1 MSLPR
6 GPLAVLGCGLFGMG
20 LAVGGFGTYVTELV
34 GRGVTPGLAGF
45 GSTLFLLGQFVVV
58 WPTDALS
65 RRFSV
70 RRAAAVGLA
79 LGAAGTALGG
89 VLSLP
94 VALGGRLLLGF
105 GMGATFLAAMTY
117 AGLRVDDDA
126 VGRMQGLLGASFTL
140 GLAVGIALTPR
151 AVAAFGAT
159 LPGVVAAVPVALAA
173 VLAPTLQPVAPRDHQ
188 RFGAYVD
195 AFRSPV
201 GIGLGL
207 ANAASYGLLIVATT
221 WYTDVLARVP
231 SLPTTLV
238 LTGFAVATF
247 VGRTYSGWSTTV
259 TTRRRAVEGGLVF
272 LATSLGAVAA
282 ALWVG
287 NAAVLALALVSTGF
301 GFGLPFGP
309 LFSLAFE
316 TVGADAGVLLVGM
329 TAIGNAVALAYP
341 WLVGELLEATAG
353 YTVGFLVLSLSTA
366 AVVVVWRRTLSE
378 TVGI

>member
-6 GPLAVLGCGLFGMG
+6 GPLAILGCGLFGMG

-45 GSTLFLLGQFVVV
+45 GSTLFLFGQFAIV

-70 RRAAAVGLA
+70 RRVAASGLA
-79 LGAAGTALGG
+79 LGTGGTALGG

-117 AGLRVDDDA
+117 AGLRVEDDQVA
-126 VGRMQGLLGASFTL
+126 RMQGLLGASFTL
-140 GLAVGIALTPR
+140 GLAVGIAVTPR
-151 AVAAFGAT
+151 AVAVLGPVV
-159 LPGVVAAVPVALAA
+159 PGVVAAVPVAAA
-173 VLAPTLQPVAPRDHQ
+173 TVFAPSLQPVDTRDHQ
-188 RFGAYVD
+188 RFAAYVE

-201 GIGLGL
+201 GVGLGL
-207 ANAASYGLLIVATT
+207 GNAASYGLLIVATT
-221 WYTDVLARVP
+221 WYTDVLTRVP
-231 SLPTTLV
+231 SLPATLV
-238 LTGFAVATF
+238 LTGFAIATF
-247 VGRTYSGWSTTV
+247 VGRTYSGWATAI
-259 TTRRRAVEGGLVF
+259 TTRRRAVEGGLVV
-272 LATSLGAVAA
+272 LAVSLGLVAA
-282 ALWVG
+282 ALWLG
-287 NAAVLALALVSTGF
+287 NSLALAVALVLTGF

-316 TVGADAGVLLVGM
+316 NVGADAGVLLVGM

-341 WLVGELLEATAG
+341 WLVGELLAVTAG
-353 YTVGFLVLSLSTA
+353 YATGFLVLSLSTA
-366 AVVVVWRRTLSE
+366 AVVVVWRRT
-378 TVGI
+378 V

>member
-1 MSLPR
+1 
-6 GPLAVLGCGLFGMG
+6 MG

-34 GRGVTPGLAGF
+34 GRGITPGLAGF
-45 GSTLFLLGQFVVV
+45 GSTLFLFGQFAVV

-70 RRAAAVGLA
+70 RRVAAVGLA

-117 AGLRVDDDA
+117 AGLRVEDEQVA
-126 VGRMQGLLGASFTL
+126 RMQGLLGASFTL
-140 GLAVGIALTPR
+140 GLAVGLAVTPG
-151 AVAAFGAT
+151 AVAVVGPR
-159 LPGVVAAVPVALAA
+159 LLGLVAAVPVALAT
-173 VLAPTLQPVAPRDHQ
+173 VLAPSLQPVETREHQ

-201 GIGLGL
+201 GVGLGF

-221 WYTDVLARVP
+221 WYTDVLAQVP
-231 SLPTTLV
+231 SLPATLV
-238 LTGFAVATF
+238 LTGFA
-247 VGRTYSGWSTTV
+247 
-259 TTRRRAVEGGLVF
+259 LV
-272 LATSLGAVAA
+272 L
-282 ALWVG
+282 
-287 NAAVLALALVSTGF
+287 TGF

-316 TVGADAGVLLVGM
+316 NVGADAGVLLVGM

-341 WLVGELLEATAG
+341 WLVGELLEVTAG
-353 YTVGFLVLSLSTA
+353 YAVGFLVLSLSTA
-366 AVVVVWRRTLSE
+366 AVVVVWRRTL
-378 TVGI
+378 

>member
-6 GPLAVLGCGLFGMG
+6 GPLAILGCGLFGMG

-45 GSTLFLLGQFVVV
+45 GSTLFLFGQFAIV
-58 WPTDALS
+58 WPTDTLS

-70 RRAAAVGLA
+70 RRIAAAGMA
-79 LGAAGTALGG
+79 LGTAGTALGG

-94 VALGGRLLLGF
+94 VALGGRLLLGL

-117 AGLRVDDDA
+117 AGLRVEDDQVA
-126 VGRMQGLLGASFTL
+126 RMQGLLGASFTL
-140 GLAVGIALTPR
+140 GLAVGIAVTPR
-151 AVAAFGAT
+151 AVAVLGPVV
-159 LPGVVAAVPVALAA
+159 PGLVAAVPVAVAT
-173 VLAPTLQPVAPRDHQ
+173 VLAPSLQPVETRDHQ
-188 RFGAYVD
+188 RFAAYVD

-207 ANAASYGLLIVATT
+207 GNAASYGLLIVATT

-231 SLPTTLV
+231 SLPATLV
-238 LTGFAVATF
+238 LTGFAIATF
-247 VGRTYSGWSTTV
+247 VGRTYSGWATAI
-259 TTRRRAVEGGLVF
+259 TTRRRAVEGGLVV
-272 LATSLGAVAA
+272 LAGSLGLVAA
-282 ALWVG
+282 ALWLG
-287 NAAVLALALVSTGF
+287 NSLALAVALVLTGF

-316 TVGADAGVLLVGM
+316 NVGADAGVLLVGM

-341 WLVGELLEATAG
+341 WLVGELLAVTAG
-353 YTVGFLVLSLSTA
+353 YATGFLILSLSTA
-366 AVVVVWRRTLSE
+366 AVVVVWRRT
-378 TVGI
+378 V